1 MVMLGQPLGTLT
13 QALEQ
18 HLAVPHR
25 AESEAQPAELGA
37 EGIDP
42 FRVEQRGEGAQ
53 VRAQLA
59 GGDASLVNR
68 LRVAAGADQGV
79 VAKERGHRVG
89 EHVLDH
95 LTRRRVRQHLARR
108 HLRRLERTRSQRPD
122 VLGRGVGCARTGA
135 AEPADQG
142 I

>member
-1 MVMLGQPLGTLT
+1 MVMLGQPFGTLT

-25 AESEAQPAELGA
+25 AECEPKPAGLGA

-68 LRVAAGADQGV
+68 LRVAAGADQG
-79 VAKERGHRVG
+79 AWRRSAATESASTFLITSRAG
-89 EHVLDH
+89 ESAS
-95 LTRRRVRQHLARR
+95 TLA
-108 HLRRLERTRSQRPD
+108 
-122 VLGRGVGCARTGA
+122 GA
-135 AEPADQG
+135 TSG
-142 I
+142 